1 VSPYRINPQNKREV
15 QVLKA
20 GVWRKLKEYPTVEEA
35 LKRLAAMKIN
45 VEEAHTPS
53 PKKKKRGGK

>member
-1 VSPYRINPQNKREV
+1 
-15 QVLKA
+15 VLKA